1 MLSKPQKEEVDRSP
15 LLGERGALHT
25 TTSLWNTG
33 KLEPHL
39 SFPAPSIVMFSRFTV
54 EPFVMQ
60 KPISPQGQPPSVP
73 YSLSP
78 QRFVVSALPSF
89 SDLLTSACP
98 FSAYQWAQGSSTL
111 KARRRASLSLL
122 LPSLSPLADRP
133 QVMLPAGLDTAFLA
147 QSSLCLPTQL
157 HFFHRQTPVF
167 YVLSLLNC
175 AHAPTHLCCLL
186 LHCGCGTPPVW
197 MLTLSSLLG

>member
-1 MLSKPQKEEVDRSP
+1 MDRSP

-25 TTSLWNTG
+25 TTSLGSTG

-54 EPFVMQ
+54 EPFVIQ

-73 YSLSP
+73 CRTHSLRRGLWS
-78 QRFVVSALPSF
+78 LPSPL
-89 SDLLTSACP
+89 SQTCSLTSACP
-98 FSAYQWAQGSSTL
+98 VSAYQRAQGSSTL
-111 KARRRASLSLL
+111 KARRRASLLLL
-122 LPSLSPLADRP
+122 LPYLSPLADRP
-133 QVMLPAGLDTAFLA
+133 QVLLPAGLDTAFLA

-157 HFFHRQTPVF
+157 HCFHRQTPVF